1 MRLMAL
7 KQICGMAIA
16 SLFYTYLAFGLYC
29 ELIVSTDIQRM
40 SQNRLAIAMPQICF
54 NAINR
59 MYCNLIA
66 FQDIYFAD
74 RSSVAM
80 SGACVLPV

>member
-1 MRLMAL
+1 
-7 KQICGMAIA
+7 
-16 SLFYTYLAFGLYC
+16 
-29 ELIVSTDIQRM
+29 M

-66 FQDIYFAD
+66 FQGIYFVD
-74 RSSVAM
+74 RSSAVFVGERMLLDFARRLL
-80 SGACVLPV
+80 AHPCVLFPC